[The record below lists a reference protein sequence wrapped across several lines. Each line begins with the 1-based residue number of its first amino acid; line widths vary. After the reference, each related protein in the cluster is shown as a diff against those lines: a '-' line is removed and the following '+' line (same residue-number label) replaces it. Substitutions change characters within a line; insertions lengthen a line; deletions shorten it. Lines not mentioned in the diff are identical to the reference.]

1 MGLEVHLKA
10 WHLLLLVFKEAA
22 FSNPHLNTTEEPVCF
37 FFPWFPMLCTLSLGN
52 CQSLSQEVVILLQ
65 ETKINQ
71 SIRDLAESEEKI
83 RTLKADYKHNP
94 LN

>member
-1 MGLEVHLKA
+1 
-10 WHLLLLVFKEAA
+10 
-22 FSNPHLNTTEEPVCF
+22 
-37 FFPWFPMLCTLSLGN
+37 MLCTLSLGN

-65 ETKINQ
+65 ETEINQ